1 MDTTSRQKASAI
13 RNLQPR
19 AAAAIYHND
28 SDDDEG
34 GARVVS
40 ADYRAQHKTTLELI
54 DFFKN
59 APPPPPT
66 VPSLPPVAVDEKKKR
81 TLLQR
86 LRSRKSSLSKGGRD
100 SNRTANA
107 GPPPAPS
114 KTSSLSTKSTYGE
127 VATLPNGKKY
137 IMIAVDYKDKE
148 KEAGAAAVA
157 STVGANTSKRLS
169 LISEDSRSKHD
180 PRLGIQITTTF
191 QEDADTKGI
200 NGSNGRASMG
210 SDKRRSIIIQAGGG
224 EGSSFSLDNTPFLL
238 DSFALDADYVMPSS
252 GPTDP
257 KQATDGASKRETK
270 VKFNISEQTPMDED
284 SISKALAD
292 RIANHK
298 AQMASVQTE
307 AATNE
312 SIASALL
319 KAPEVV
325 LPRTP
330 RKKVRH
336 VQIQTQ
342 HCIMRTMHTQTE
354 PVESLVQDAEVKVL
368 RARPTT
374 AECST
379 DTADI
384 STSTD
389 QSTSLHSTNAAS
401 KSNAKVAT
409 TSTSTSTS
417 TSTNT
422 GMPTS
427 VQSPPSNPSTPLTL
441 QEQQE
446 LAQLRHQNAALLAQ
460 VTSLQRD
467 LAAEARART
476 RAAVA
481 MQDTREKFEMLS
493 AIAYKKLKEMIFQR
507 HVLEMEVRELRAKV
521 DMQVEEKEMIHQQSQ
536 HPYRHQHQHP
546 YQQHHQ
552 QQGFVAVG
560 PN

>member
-1 MDTTSRQKASAI
+1 
-13 RNLQPR
+13 
-19 AAAAIYHND
+19 
-28 SDDDEG
+28 
-34 GARVVS
+34 
-40 ADYRAQHKTTLELI
+40 
-54 DFFKN
+54 
-59 APPPPPT
+59 
-66 VPSLPPVAVDEKKKR
+66 
-81 TLLQR
+81 
-86 LRSRKSSLSKGGRD
+86 
-100 SNRTANA
+100 
-107 GPPPAPS
+107 
-114 KTSSLSTKSTYGE
+114 
-127 VATLPNGKKY
+127 
-137 IMIAVDYKDKE
+137 MIAVDYKDKD
-148 KEAGAAAVA
+148 KDVGAAAVTP
-157 STVGANTSKRLS
+157 TVGANTSKRLS
-169 LISEDSRSKHD
+169 LISEESRSQRESR
-180 PRLGIQITTTF
+180 PGIQITTTF
-191 QEDADTKGI
+191 QDDADTKGI
-200 NGSNGRASMG
+200 NGSHGRASLG

-252 GPTDP
+252 GPTDR
-257 KQATDGASKRETK
+257 KQPREESNGRHSPTKPGQRETK

-284 SISKALAD
+284 SISKSLAD

-298 AQMASVQTE
+298 VQMASVQTV
-307 AATNE
+307 AITND

-325 LPRTP
+325 LPRPAP

-354 PVESLVQDAEVKVL
+354 PVDSLVQDAEVKVL

-374 AECST
+374 TECST

-389 QSTSLHSTNAAS
+389 GSTSLHSTNAAS
-401 KSNAKVAT
+401 KPNAKVAT
-409 TSTSTSTS
+409 ITTSISTSTT

-422 GMPTS
+422 
-427 VQSPPSNPSTPLTL
+427 PPNPSTPLTV

-446 LAQLRHQNAALLAQ
+446 LAQLRQHNAVLLAQ

-467 LAAEARART
+467 LAAETRART

-507 HVLEMEVRELRAKV
+507 HVLEMEVRELRARV
-521 DMQVEEKEMIHQQSQ
+521 DMQVEEKEMIHQQTQ
-536 HPYRHQHQHP
+536 HAYRHQHQHS
-546 YQQHHQ
+546 YQQHHHQ